1 MQLQNI
7 ILMVLILWVGIYSLH
22 TTGSSSVNS
31 ILIGADGVTTVVCSF
46 NGIYNAAT
54 EVYNHNTVQNATLF
68 GTGASVYA
76 GFRMLDQWNN
86 KYYR

>member
-1 MQLQNI
+1 
-7 ILMVLILWVGIYSLH
+7 MVLQRLYVPLME
-22 TTGSSSVNS
+22 
-31 ILIGADGVTTVVCSF
+31 F
-46 NGIYNAAT
+46 YNAAT